1 MYSTRRIKS
10 GEIIVM
16 GFLKK
21 IKNNIKY
28 YSNWK
33 GYSIKAK
40 LLSIFI
46 IISIIPMVFSQMFLY
61 KLSQHY
67 LEKKIT
73 NLTDRNLFY
82 IKTNIETDTNY
93 YKDTLYRI
101 AADNDCLDLEK
112 MFNDGNEFEKAA
124 SINKIRDA
132 FGSYSYSRSQIRAI
146 TFVGKDGRNVYY
158 DKSNQGINNRVWNIY
173 SDSAKNEI
181 YSEISN
187 SNTPVIL
194 PTTPNSYIGG
204 KSEYMFHM
212 GLRVRDIRT
221 KNEMGIIIMSFDEQ
235 VLSDVCNV
243 GMDKEN
249 LPEDRI
255 NMCSI
260 IVNNDGR
267 IISFE
272 DKKYIGTYI
281 KDYSSTGIDGKE
293 NSKTLNQLIY
303 SIPSFTNRNISVNS
317 IPVDSVG
324 WKIIN
329 IVDKDNL
336 FYEVNLLR
344 NLTFAF
350 LGIIVIIVMVV
361 IIIFSN
367 KFYQSVEIIVNGMK
381 EAKKGNFNAKIEL
394 NTEDELA
401 FIGDEFNE
409 MLSTINILVED
420 VKNQNRYIV
429 ELSNKRREAEI
440 KAIVAQINPHFL
452 YNTLDCINWMAIKNE
467 NYEVSNTIGNF
478 AQILRYSIGDINK
491 EVAIYDEVEWL
502 KKYVYLQ
509 QIRFNNSFV
518 LNLEVD
524 ESVLSYRIHKLIL
537 QPLIENSIIHGFKGY
552 NDGRNLNVSINKIQ
566 GNHIKIIVNDNG
578 NGIEKD
584 KLEKII
590 NNIKLEM
597 DEDENLGIKNVFD
610 RIKIYYGEDAKFEI
624 ESVEQEGTT
633 ITLVIPLVT

>member
-1 MYSTRRIKS
+1 
-10 GEIIVM
+10 M

-21 IKNNIKY
+21 IKKDIKY

-33 GYSIKAK
+33 RYSIKAK

-235 VLSDVCNV
+235 VLSDICNV

-281 KDYSSTGIDGKE
+281 KDYASTEIDGKE

-317 IPVDSVG
+317 IPIDSVG

-467 NYEVSNTIGNF
+467 NYEVSDTIGNF

-509 QIRFNNSFV
+509 QLRFNNSFI
-518 LNLEVD
+518 LNLEVN

-633 ITLVIPLVT
+633 ISLVIPLVT

>member
-1 MYSTRRIKS
+1 MRIFS
-10 GEIIVM
+10 N
-16 GFLKK
+16 
-21 IKNNIKY
+21 IKNNITH

-33 GYSIKAK
+33 RYSIKAK

-46 IISIIPMVFSQMFLY
+46 IISIIPMIFTHIFLY

-82 IKTNIETDTNY
+82 IKTNIETDINY
-93 YKDTLYRI
+93 YKDILYRMT
-101 AADNDCLDLEK
+101 ADNDCLELEK
-112 MFNDGNEFEKAA
+112 RFNDGNEFEKAA
-124 SINKIRDA
+124 SINKIREA

-158 DKSNQGINNRVWNIY
+158 DKRNQGINNRVWDGY
-173 SDSAKNEI
+173 SDANKFEI
-181 YSEISN
+181 YSKIIN
-187 SNTPVIL
+187 SNIPVIL
-194 PTTPNSYIGG
+194 PTTSNSYIGG

-212 GLRVRDIRT
+212 GLKVKDIRT

-243 GMDKEN
+243 ESDKEDFSQN
-249 LPEDRI
+249 RI
-255 NMCSI
+255 NMCSV
-260 IVNNDGR
+260 IVDSDGR

-281 KDYSSTGIDGKE
+281 KDYTSRDVNDKDNVE
-293 NSKTLNQLIY
+293 TLNQLIY
-303 SIPSFTNRNISVNS
+303 SIPSFTNCNISVSSRS
-317 IPVDSVG
+317 IENIG
-324 WKIIN
+324 WKVISV
-329 IVDKDNL
+329 VDKDNL

-350 LGIIVIIVMVV
+350 LAVIVIMVMIV

-367 KFYQSVEIIVNGMK
+367 KFYESVGIIVKGMK
-381 EAKKGNFNAKIEL
+381 EAKKGNFNVKIKL
-394 NTEDELA
+394 NTEDELS

-420 VKNQNRYIV
+420 IKNQSHYII

-491 EVAIYDEVEWL
+491 EVTIYDEVEWL

-509 QIRFNNSFV
+509 QIRFNNSFILDLDV
-518 LNLEVD
+518 N
-524 ESVLSYRIHKLIL
+524 ESILGSRIHKLIL

-552 NDGRNLNVSINKIQ
+552 NSGRNLKVSINKFKDTY
-566 GNHIKIIVNDNG
+566 IKIIVNDNG
-578 NGIEKD
+578 NGIEKG

-590 NNIKLEM
+590 NNINLEK
-597 DEDENLGIKNVFD
+597 DEDENLGIKNVYD
-610 RIKIYYGEDAKFEI
+610 RINIYYGKDAKFKI
-624 ESVEQEGTT
+624 ESAQEEGTT
-633 ITLVIPLVT
+633 STLIIPLIY

>member
-1 MYSTRRIKS
+1 MRIFS
-10 GEIIVM
+10 N
-16 GFLKK
+16 
-21 IKNNIKY
+21 IKNNITH

-33 GYSIKAK
+33 RYSIKAK

-46 IISIIPMVFSQMFLY
+46 IISIIPMIFTHIFLY

-82 IKTNIETDTNY
+82 IKTNIETDINY
-93 YKDTLYRI
+93 YKDILYRMT
-101 AADNDCLDLEK
+101 ADNDCLELEK
-112 MFNDGNEFEKAA
+112 RFNDGNEFEKAA
-124 SINKIRDA
+124 SINKIREA

-158 DKSNQGINNRVWNIY
+158 DKRNQGINNRVWDGY
-173 SDSAKNEI
+173 SDANKFEI
-181 YSEISN
+181 YSKIIN
-187 SNTPVIL
+187 SNIPVIL
-194 PTTPNSYIGG
+194 PTTSNSYIGG

-212 GLRVRDIRT
+212 GLKVKDIRT

-243 GMDKEN
+243 ESDKEDFSQN
-249 LPEDRI
+249 RI
-255 NMCSI
+255 NMCSV
-260 IVNNDGR
+260 IVDSDGR

-281 KDYSSTGIDGKE
+281 KDYTSRDVNDKDNVE
-293 NSKTLNQLIY
+293 TLNQLIY
-303 SIPSFTNRNISVNS
+303 SIPSFTNCNISVSSRS
-317 IPVDSVG
+317 IENIG
-324 WKIIN
+324 WKVISV
-329 IVDKDNL
+329 VDKDNL

-350 LGIIVIIVMVV
+350 LAVIVIMVMIV

-367 KFYQSVEIIVNGMK
+367 KFYESVGIIVKGMK
-381 EAKKGNFNAKIEL
+381 EAKKGNFNVKIKL
-394 NTEDELA
+394 NTEDELS

-420 VKNQNRYIV
+420 IKNQSHYII

-491 EVAIYDEVEWL
+491 EVTIYDEVEWL

-509 QIRFNNSFV
+509 QIRFNNSFILDLDV
-518 LNLEVD
+518 N
-524 ESVLSYRIHKLIL
+524 ESILGSRIHKLIL

-552 NDGRNLNVSINKIQ
+552 NSGRNLKVSINKFKDTY
-566 GNHIKIIVNDNG
+566 IKIIVNDNG
-578 NGIEKD
+578 NGIEKG

-590 NNIKLEM
+590 NNINLEK
-597 DEDENLGIKNVFD
+597 DEDENLGIKNVYD
-610 RIKIYYGEDAKFEI
+610 RINIYYGKDAKFKI
-624 ESVEQEGTT
+624 ESAQEEGTT
-633 ITLVIPLVT
+633 STLVIPLIY